1 MTKLEEKA
9 VQVGDSIKADEQTDA
24 EQNWLQKI
32 LSGDNYLSATIL
44 GALSGLLL
52 SLCFP
57 FLRWWPL
64 VFVALVP
71 FLWGVIRISET
82 KKALALG
89 FSFGFVLHVVS
100 MYWLKVFGWG
110 APVALAVEKAII
122 PALMAWVAVKL
133 RSKQKNFCLYA
144 VGLAALYTLA
154 EYLQTVGVFGMNWAF
169 LSIALARVPLLLQTN
184 SLWGMWGLSFAIALV
199 NVGLAE
205 FIYHV
210 ACRRGFIN
218 TTVNEQKFGENSAL
232 NEYESKIACKSV
244 CCNLK
249 GWAYV
254 SGALWIFIVVWGVV
268 TLKQAPSLTE
278 QAQQPGAVKW
288 GLVQLSTPQEKK
300 FHPFFADENFADL
313 EEASRQAIKEGA
325 EIIGWPETS
334 VPYRQFLDD
343 PYYKRQMRRFI
354 RNNSA
359 WYLVGS
365 IESAPDDGS
374 YNSISVWNDAGIY
387 LERYNKWNIVPFGE
401 YLPGRQYWPE
411 WIPGVKLVMNYKPG
425 DGSCALQVKDHK
437 VGVLICFESMCTWV
451 ARQHVLKGA
460 EVLFAPTNDAWFK
473 ETAELPGH
481 FDIDIMRAV
490 ELARPVLPV
499 GNTGIS
505 GFIDKYGRVQQ
516 ESAINEKNIM
526 VDYVVPNSSLTLYA
540 HLGDWQILIYAL
552 LLVGCFA
559 YTTKRCQQ
567 D

>member
-1 MTKLEEKA
+1 MTNLEEKKSA
-9 VQVGDSIKADEQTDA
+9 SDVKAECKTGCH
-24 EQNWLQKI
+24 WLKI
-32 LSGDNYLSATIL
+32 LFGNTYLSATIL
-44 GALSGLLL
+44 GALSGVLL

-57 FLRWWPL
+57 FVRCWPL

-71 FLWGVIRISET
+71 FLLGIIIVKEG
-82 KKALALG
+82 KKALTLG
-89 FSFGFVLHVVS
+89 FTFGFVLHVIS

-110 APVALAVEKAII
+110 APVALAIEKAII
-122 PALMAWVAVKL
+122 PALVAWLAVKL
-133 RSKQKNFCLYA
+133 RSKQTNFCFYA

-184 SLWGMWGLSFAIALV
+184 SLWGMWGLSFAIALI

-205 FIYHV
+205 IVWCIVRRRSSASESAEVAQQEQNQVCADNKSADHDIYS
-210 ACRRGFIN
+210 GI
-218 TTVNEQKFGENSAL
+218 
-232 NEYESKIACKSV
+232 KSWV
-244 CCNLK
+244 
-249 GWAYV
+249 YV
-254 SGALWIFIVVWGVV
+254 SASLWAFIIIWGTV
-268 TLKQAPSLTE
+268 TLLQAPSLAE
-278 QAQQPGAVKW
+278 QAKQPGAVKW
-288 GLVQLSTPQEKK
+288 GLIQLSIPQEKR
-300 FHPFFADENFADL
+300 FHPFFADENFEAL
-313 EEASRQAIKEGA
+313 GEASHQAIKEGA

-343 PYYKRQMRRFI
+343 NYYKLQMRRLI
-354 RNNSA
+354 RRNSA

-365 IESAPDDGS
+365 IESAPDNGS
-374 YNSISVWNDAGIY
+374 YNAISTWDNVGIY
-387 LERYNKWNIVPFGE
+387 RERYNKWNIVPFGE
-401 YLPGRQYWPE
+401 YLPGREYWPE

-425 DGSCALQVKDHK
+425 EGSCALQVKDHK

-505 GFIDKYGRVQQ
+505 GFIDRYGRVQQ

-526 VDYVVPNSSLTLYA
+526 VDYVVPNSTLTLYA
-540 HLGDWQILIYAL
+540 RCGDWQVLIYAL
-552 LLVGCFA
+552 LLIGCFA
-559 YTTKRCQQ
+559 YTKRNQCN
-567 D
+567 

>member
-1 MTKLEEKA
+1 MTKLEEKKSA
-9 VQVGDSIKADEQTDA
+9 SDTQAEYKA
-24 EQNWLQKI
+24 NCHWLKI
-32 LSGDNYLSATIL
+32 LFGNTYWSVTLL

-71 FLWGVIRISET
+71 FLLGIIIVKES
-82 KKALALG
+82 KKALLLG
-89 FSFGFVLHVVS
+89 FSFGFVLHVIS

-110 APVALAVEKAII
+110 APVALAIEKAII
-122 PALMAWVAVKL
+122 PALLTWLSVKL
-133 RSKQKNFCLYA
+133 RSKQANFCLYA

-169 LSIALARVPLLLQTN
+169 LSIALARVPLLLQAN

-199 NVGLAE
+199 NIGLAE
-205 FIYHV
+205 IVWHLI
-210 ACRRGFIN
+210 CRRSSISE
-218 TTVNEQKFGENSAL
+218 TVEVAKLDTHSG
-232 NEYESKIACKSV
+232 IKS
-244 CCNLK
+244 
-249 GWAYV
+249 WAYV
-254 SGALWIFIVVWGVV
+254 SVSLWAFIIIWGTV
-268 TLKQAPSLTE
+268 TLSQAPSLAN
-278 QAQQPGAVKW
+278 QKQQPGAVKW
-288 GLVQLSTPQEKK
+288 GLIQLSIPQEKR
-300 FHPFFADENFADL
+300 FHPFFADENFEAL
-313 EEASRQAIKEGA
+313 GEASRQAIKEGA
-325 EIIGWPETS
+325 KIIGWPETS

-343 PYYKRQMRRFI
+343 NYYRRQMGRFI
-354 RNNSA
+354 RRNRA

-365 IESAPDDGS
+365 IESAPDNGS
-374 YNSISVWNDAGIY
+374 YNAISTWDEIGIY
-387 LERYNKWNIVPFGE
+387 RERYNKWNIVPFGE
-401 YLPGRQYWPE
+401 YLPGRKYWPE

-425 DGSCALQVKDHK
+425 EGSCALQVKDHK

-505 GFIDKYGRVQQ
+505 GFIDRYGRVQQ

-526 VDYVVPNSSLTLYA
+526 VDYVVPNSALTLYA
-540 HLGDWQILIYAL
+540 RLGDWQVLIYAL

-559 YTTKRCQQ
+559 YTKHNQQ
-567 D
+567 N

>member
-1 MTKLEEKA
+1 MTKLEEKKSA
-9 VQVGDSIKADEQTDA
+9 SEAQA
-24 EQNWLQKI
+24 ECETSCHWLKI
-32 LSGDNYLSATIL
+32 LFGNTYWSVTIL

-71 FLWGVIRISET
+71 FLLGIIIVKEG
-82 KKALALG
+82 KKALLLG
-89 FSFGFVLHVVS
+89 FSFGFVLHVIS

-122 PALMAWVAVKL
+122 PALLAWLAVKL
-133 RSKQKNFCLYA
+133 RSKQTNFCLYA

-169 LSIALARVPLLLQTN
+169 LSIALARVPLLLQAN

-199 NVGLAE
+199 NIGIAE
-205 FIYHV
+205 IVWHLI
-210 ACRRGFIN
+210 CRRIFASEIAE
-218 TTVNEQKFGENSAL
+218 VVQQEQSQVCADN
-232 NEYESKIACKSV
+232 KSTDDHDMHRGIK
-244 CCNLK
+244 N
-249 GWAYV
+249 WAYV
-254 SGALWIFIVVWGVV
+254 SISLWAFIIIWGTV
-268 TLKQAPSLTE
+268 TLLQAPSLAE
-278 QAQQPGAVKW
+278 QAKQPGAVKW
-288 GLVQLSTPQEKK
+288 GLIQLSIPQEKR
-300 FHPFFADENFADL
+300 FHPFFADENFEAL
-313 EEASRQAIKEGA
+313 GEASRQAIKEGA

-343 PYYKRQMRRFI
+343 NYYRRQMRRLI
-354 RNNSA
+354 RRNRA

-365 IESAPDDGS
+365 IESAPDNGS
-374 YNSISVWNDAGIY
+374 YNAISTWDNIGIY
-387 LERYNKWNIVPFGE
+387 RERYNKWNIVPFGE
-401 YLPGRQYWPE
+401 YLPGREYWPE

-425 DGSCALQVKDHK
+425 EGSCALQVKDHK

-516 ESAINEKNIM
+516 ESAINEKNVM
-526 VDYVVPNSSLTLYA
+526 VDYVVPNNTLTLYA
-540 HLGDWQILIYAL
+540 RLGDWQVLIYTL
-552 LLVGCFA
+552 LLAICFA
-559 YTTKRCQQ
+559 YTKRNQ
-567 D
+567 

>member
-1 MTKLEEKA
+1 MTKSEENKA
-9 VQVGDSIKADEQTDA
+9 IPDAQAKGKADSFG
-24 EQNWLQKI
+24 QKI
-32 LSGDNYLSATIL
+32 LSGNSYISAAIL
-44 GALSGLLL
+44 GALSGVLL

-57 FLRWWPL
+57 FVRCRPL

-71 FLWGVIRISET
+71 FLLGIITIKES

-89 FSFGFVLHVVS
+89 FSFGFVLHVIS

-110 APVALAVEKAII
+110 APIALAIEKAII
-122 PALMAWVAVKL
+122 PALVAWLAVKL
-133 RSKQKNFCLYA
+133 RSKQTNFCLYA
-144 VGLAALYTLA
+144 IGLAALYTLA
-154 EYLQTVGVFGMNWAF
+154 EYLQTVGVFGMDWAF

-184 SLWGMWGLSFAIALV
+184 SLWGMWGLSFAIALI

-205 FIYHV
+205 IVWCIIH
-210 ACRRGFIN
+210 RRIFASEIAE
-218 TTVNEQKFGENSAL
+218 VVQQEQSQVCADN
-232 NEYESKIACKSV
+232 KSTDDHDMHRGIK
-244 CCNLK
+244 N
-249 GWAYV
+249 WAYV
-254 SGALWIFIVVWGVV
+254 SISLWAFIIIWGTV
-268 TLKQAPSLTE
+268 TLLQAPSLAE
-278 QAQQPGAVKW
+278 QAKQPGAVKW
-288 GLVQLSTPQEKK
+288 GLIQLSIPQEKR
-300 FHPFFADENFADL
+300 FHPFFADENFEAL
-313 EEASRQAIKEGA
+313 GEASRQAIKEGA

-343 PYYKRQMRRFI
+343 NYYRRQMRRLI
-354 RNNSA
+354 RRNRA

-365 IESAPDDGS
+365 IESAPDNGS
-374 YNSISVWNDAGIY
+374 YNAISTWDNIGIY
-387 LERYNKWNIVPFGE
+387 RERYNKWNIVPFGE
-401 YLPGRQYWPE
+401 YLPGREYWPE

-425 DGSCALQVKDHK
+425 EGSCALQVKDHK

-451 ARQHVLKGA
+451 ARQHVFKGA

-526 VDYVVPNSSLTLYA
+526 VDYVVPNSALTLYA
-540 HLGDWQILIYAL
+540 RLGDWQVLIYAL
-552 LLVGCFA
+552 LLIGCFA
-559 YTTKRCQQ
+559 YTKRNQR